1 MQSNKIV
8 LILQVNSGLPCPA
21 VVNGRYYQQPPTVVF
36 VIVIV
41 IIIIII
47 IMIFTVT

>member
-21 VVNGRYYQQPPTVVF
+21 VVNGRYYQQPPTVV
-36 VIVIV
+36 IVIV